1 MLPPQT
7 QRDLHFT
14 YLAYTPAPRCTT
26 EKHGITNKVQTKLQ
40 KLNLVVTQSRLLI
53 FNIPK
58 MVTQIMNVTNPQLPG
73 DAGLDQ
79 SKFDVTNEKAKISL
93 DDQDISNIYSV
104 PLSTR
109 SAPSSFPYQAAART
123 RSHRFSLLAAGLLS
137 ARRTSR
143 RSCRPPSHLLL
154 LLLALT
160 S

>member
-1 MLPPQT
+1 MHHDDVIL
-7 QRDLHFT
+7 
-14 YLAYTPAPRCTT
+14 YVGNCSMICA

-104 PLSTR
+104 PLSEIDLKNRTIKII
-109 SAPSSFPYQAAART
+109 SPYYIN
-123 RSHRFSLLAAGLLS
+123 SLLDKALS
-137 ARRTSR
+137 PQEIQQQVPQKIIIIQHKEKRTTD
-143 RSCRPPSHLLL
+143 CLCFF
-154 LLLALT
+154 
-160 S
+160 